1 MFFQLNHWNTRMGLQ
16 VKELGA
22 DHIGWMEKIEIFYKN
37 KPNRKHS
44 EEVIVGCRGGSEN
57 NKSFISFRNV

>member
-22 DHIGWMEKIEIFYKN
+22 DRIDWMEKIKN
-37 KPNRKHS
+37 IIQKIS
-44 EEVIVGCRGGSEN
+44 LTEN
-57 NKSFISFRNV
+57 TVKR

>member
-22 DHIGWMEKIEIFYKN
+22 DHIGWMEKIENILQKI
-37 KPNRKHS
+37 S
-44 EEVIVGCRGGSEN
+44 LTEN
-57 NKSFISFRNV
+57 TVKR